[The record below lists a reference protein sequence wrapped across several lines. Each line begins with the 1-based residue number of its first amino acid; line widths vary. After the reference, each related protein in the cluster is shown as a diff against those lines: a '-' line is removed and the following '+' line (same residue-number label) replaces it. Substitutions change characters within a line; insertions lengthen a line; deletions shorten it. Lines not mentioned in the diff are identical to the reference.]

1 MPGQHYNPQI
11 WQVSIAG
18 MSLDVESRTG
28 LNDRQTLVIDGQ
40 SFESKVFSVETVE
53 RGLVKRVDIEVNQ
66 HRFRVLCGVRG
77 SEVFVHG
84 DTIGALNFTLGS
96 VGQSVVE
103 ELSSDVISSP
113 MPAKIIAVSVSAG
126 DQVIKGQV
134 LLILESMKMET
145 SIVANR
151 DGVIAAVN
159 ISEGE
164 LVEAYT
170 TLIELAEEK

>member
-1 MPGQHYNPQI
+1 
-11 WQVSIAG
+11 
-18 MSLDVESRTG
+18 
-28 LNDRQTLVIDGQ
+28 LVIDGQ
-40 SFESKVFSVETVE
+40 SFESKMFSVEPVE

-66 HRFRVLCGVRG
+66 HRFRALCVVRDN
-77 SEVFVHG
+77 EVFVHS

-113 MPAKIIAVSVSAG
+113 MPAKIIAISVSVG

-134 LLILESMKMET
+134 LLVLESMKMET

-151 DGVIAAVN
+151 DGVIAGVN